1 MKPEIEKCTQ
11 PKPKWTNAFWV
22 VRIVLPGVKLLLRP
36 SQSAKLPKGMIDLIA
51 KIKTPPILTLLIS
64 EKFVGRA
71 YSPASKATVIDL
83 YLVGCIDYFD
93 ESNVAHRT
101 DFCYM
106 YNPFGTEFEPNGDFI
121 NCTNGNSAD

>member
-1 MKPEIEKCTQ
+1 MAQ
-11 PKPKWTNAFWV
+11 L
-22 VRIVLPGVKLLLRP
+22 VLPGTTTVSFGDESP
-36 SQSAKLPKGMIDLIA
+36 KLPKGMIDIITKKELIRDPNA
-51 KIKTPPILTLLIS
+51 DDFREIPW
-64 EKFVGRA
+64 EGV
-71 YSPASKATVIDL
+71 SPASKATVIDL